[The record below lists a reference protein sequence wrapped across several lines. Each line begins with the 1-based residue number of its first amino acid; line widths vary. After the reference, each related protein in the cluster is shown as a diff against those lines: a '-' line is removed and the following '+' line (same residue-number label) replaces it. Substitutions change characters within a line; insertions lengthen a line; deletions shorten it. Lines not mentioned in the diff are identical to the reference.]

1 MRLDGRTAQA
11 PPTVSARRRRTI
23 TALTLAG
30 LVAAGGATTLAGA
43 QQATPNFKRL
53 IVDAEKK
60 RAPATLGSHCVP
72 FADGTGGECK
82 QDYTYPLKV
91 SNTLTIRPG
100 GKVTLLLGAPAE
112 FVRWRVARID
122 GKGEE
127 VITALGEAKAVTKS
141 RKRWRITLPRRIS
154 RSSKIMG
161 YDLQYENGY
170 ASFEIGARIGK
181 VVPKKKRTS
190 SSRR

>member
-30 LVAAGGATTLAGA
+30 VVAVGGATTLAGA
-43 QQATPNFKRL
+43 QTPNFKRL

-100 GKVTLLLGAPAE
+100 GQVTLLLGAPAE

-127 VITALGEAKAVTKS
+127 VITALGEAKAVTKT

-154 RSSKIMG
+154 RSSKLMG

-181 VVPKKKRTS
+181 VVPKKKTS
-190 SSRR
+190 SAKR